1 MTFTSSHSDLKQI
14 NRLAVINLIKKQP
27 SLSRADIAKHTGL
40 TKSTIGKIVQELIDE
55 HWLQEEDAP
64 TLLEGAGRRPTGLTL
79 DNRTLTLLGAE
90 IGVDFITVI
99 ACSITGE
106 VRFHSNLPYQHNQLE
121 SSLDQLADL
130 LTHVWRM
137 MHSMNHHVLGLG
149 ISVPGMVNMP
159 NEHVAVLPNLG
170 WQNFNLIE
178 LMRSRFTMQQ
188 LPLFPIT
195 IVNDANAAAL
205 SEFVFGRSQF
215 NRNPLVHITVG
226 VGVGAGI
233 TSENGLY
240 RGTNG
245 WAGEIG
251 HSVLQPIN
259 GLPCA
264 CGQYGCV
271 ETLVSQRALS
281 RALTSD
287 SALLSIESMQRR
299 LAQGDVAVKA
309 GLDEVGYYLG
319 IVLRNVANYL
329 NPESI
334 VIGGPMSQFE
344 DALMKPAIASFQ
356 AHSKGNLILPNIRLC
371 EFGQWASSLGAAA
384 AILIKHL
391 EPNGIPVHFSHQGL
405 LRK

>member
-55 HWLQEEDAP
+55 RWLQEEDAP
-64 TLLEGAGRRPTGLTL
+64 TMLEGAGRRPTGLTL
-79 DNRTLTLLGAE
+79 DDRTWTLLGAE

-130 LTHVWRM
+130 LTHVWHM
-137 MHSMNHHVLGLG
+137 MHSMNHQVLGLG

-159 NEHVAVLPNLG
+159 DEHVAILPNLG

-178 LMRSRFTMQQ
+178 LMRTRFTMQQ
-188 LPLFPIT
+188 LPHFPIT

-215 NRNPLVHITVG
+215 KRTPLVNITVG

-240 RGTNG
+240 RGNNG

-251 HSVLQPIN
+251 HSVLQPMN

-264 CGQYGCV
+264 CGQYGCI

-281 RALTSD
+281 RTLNPNG
-287 SALLSIESMQRR
+287 ALLSVETMQRR

-309 GLDEVGYYLG
+309 GLDEVGHYLG

-356 AHSKGNLILPNIRLC
+356 AHSQGSLILPNIRLC
-371 EFGQWASSLGAAA
+371 EFGQLASPLGAAA

-391 EPNGIPVHFSHQGL
+391 EPNDIPVHFSHQGI